1 MHGLGHHG
9 GHCGG
14 LRAARR
20 FSRHQGEVPGGWG
33 RGGRGGGGDW
43 FRVGRMLAQ
52 GDLKL
57 LALALIA
64 EQPRHGYELI
74 KLIEEKTSDCYSP
87 SPGVVYPTLT
97 FLEEAGYV
105 TAESEG
111 AKKRYTITEEGR
123 AYLEENRDIAD
134 MILARLA
141 AIGTRMARMR
151 RRFRRDEEEDEKASV
166 PQLVDAALDNLRSVT
181 AKRLEAKNGEAE
193 TRVVEILARAAQDI
207 RSA

>member
-20 FSRHQGEVPGGWG
+20 FGRHQGEGPGGWG

-87 SPGVVYPTLT
+87 SPGV
-97 FLEEAGYV
+97 
-105 TAESEG
+105 
-111 AKKRYTITEEGR
+111 
-123 AYLEENRDIAD
+123 
-134 MILARLA
+134 
-141 AIGTRMARMR
+141 
-151 RRFRRDEEEDEKASV
+151 
-166 PQLVDAALDNLRSVT
+166 
-181 AKRLEAKNGEAE
+181 
-193 TRVVEILARAAQDI
+193 
-207 RSA
+207 